1 MMKAEVPGWKLKLL
15 GVLSVMRACPAC
27 GGPEPSQE
35 TPPQETQEGKAG
47 TKDQI
52 KFKGRKVSME

>member
-15 GVLSVMRACPAC
+15 GVLLSDE
-27 GGPEPSQE
+27 GLPSMWRSRTLPRNP
-35 TPPQETQEGKAG
+35 TPGNEGKAG